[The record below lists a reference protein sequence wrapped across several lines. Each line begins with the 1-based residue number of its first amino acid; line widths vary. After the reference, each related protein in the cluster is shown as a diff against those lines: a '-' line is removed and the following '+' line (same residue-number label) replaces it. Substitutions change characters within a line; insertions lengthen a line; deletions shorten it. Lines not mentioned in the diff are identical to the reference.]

1 MNKANKILVSIALS
15 IFLLS
20 ITLESSAQLPENPET
35 LNWYQDYDNA
45 KREAITD
52 GKIVM
57 LYFSGSDWC
66 KPCIQLNQNI
76 LESSTFTKYAAGNFV
91 PVKLDF
97 PKMKKNR
104 HSKDITV
111 HNEAL
116 AEKYNPNG
124 VFPLLVFLDENEQ
137 MIGFTGY
144 SELSP
149 NAYVAV
155 IDKIIQQ

>member
-1 MNKANKILVSIALS
+1 MSRTKKITASIALS
-15 IFLLS
+15 IFLISASLD
-20 ITLESSAQLPENPET
+20 LSAQLPSEPET
-35 LNWYQDYDNA
+35 LNWYQDYDDA
-45 KREAITD
+45 KKDAMTN
-52 GKIVM
+52 GKLVM

-76 LESSTFTKYAAGNFV
+76 LESAAFTKYATGKFV

-104 HSKDITV
+104 HSKHVTL

-124 VFPLLVFLDENEQ
+124 VFPLLVFLDNNEK
-137 MIGFTGY
+137 MVGFTGY

-149 NAYVAV
+149 QAYVAV
-155 IDKIIQQ
+155 IDKIIHQ